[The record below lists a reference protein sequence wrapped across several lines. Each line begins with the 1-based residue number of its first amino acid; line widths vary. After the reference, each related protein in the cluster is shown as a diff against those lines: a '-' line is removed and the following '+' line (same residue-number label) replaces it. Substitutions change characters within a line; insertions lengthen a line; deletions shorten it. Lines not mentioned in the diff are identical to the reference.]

1 MPAHEHLNKN
11 QLRMFMRPQEIY
23 DLTVDSIDRAD
34 EETLED
40 TWVNKESETF
50 NFKSRFTS
58 GLAKDVIKKGVQRPV
73 TMILNHGH
81 YKDYT
86 MGQGHHR
93 VKAAEYAEK
102 ATGKEYY
109 VPVVYDWD
117 YNETEDDKY
126 IPEGYEDWG

>member
-1 MPAHEHLNKN
+1 MPAHEHLNKD

-23 DLTVDSIDRAD
+23 DLTIESIDRAD
-34 EETLED
+34 GETLED
-40 TWVNKESETF
+40 TWVNKESEI
-50 NFKSRFTS
+50 
-58 GLAKDVIKKGVQRPV
+58 KDVMYHKLVNNVLEEGVKRPI
-73 TMILNHGH
+73 TIMLNHGH

-117 YNETEDDKY
+117 YNETEKKQYD
-126 IPEGYEDWG
+126 PNVR